1 MVFTGKR
8 QSRRPSAES
17 RAARAREI
25 ARMSCSALV
34 IRWAGVLAIASTMGV
49 TPRATAR
56 MSASPGGAMEPEGAG
71 MFEAFEASFDH
82 QRSQHLSGFSRPAT
96 SDALRSYLLGAWALK
111 KVTLYKVG
119 GMSGRFEGSCVFE
132 SFLDPRRGKT
142 DPLHE
147 RGLLAYS
154 EVGHF
159 RPDGDAIQVLETRN
173 RLMYDV
179 SNPTRI
185 DVFFDDSHDRS
196 AGEVLAALRFDHSL
210 SPETLLMVEA
220 TPAPGPDAAAAY
232 SGQLDI
238 EAPTAF
244 ISTWGV
250 KGDTLEGVILS
261 MFSKR

>member
-1 MVFTGKR
+1 
-8 QSRRPSAES
+8 
-17 RAARAREI
+17 
-25 ARMSCSALV
+25 MSCSALV
-34 IRWAGVLAIASTMGV
+34 IRWTGVLAVASTMGV

-56 MSASPGGAMEPEGAG
+56 MSASPGGATEPEGAG
-71 MFEAFEASFDH
+71 MFEAFEASFDS
-82 QRSQHLSGFSRPAT
+82 QRSQELGAFSRPAT
-96 SDALRSYLLGAWALK
+96 SDSLRSYLLGAWALK

-119 GMSGRFEGSCVFE
+119 GISGRFEGSCVFE

-154 EVGHF
+154 EVGQF
-159 RPDGDAIQVLETRN
+159 RPDGSINQALETRN
-173 RLMYDV
+173 RLIYDL
-179 SNPTRI
+179 SSPSRI

-196 AGEVLAALRFDHSL
+196 PAEVIAALRFDHSL
-210 SPETLLMVEA
+210 SPETLQMAEA
-220 TPAPGPDAAAAY
+220 TPAPGSDAAASY

-238 EAPTAF
+238 EAPNAF

-250 KGDTLEGVILS
+250 KGETLEGVILS

>member
-1 MVFTGKR
+1 
-8 QSRRPSAES
+8 
-17 RAARAREI
+17 
-25 ARMSCSALV
+25 MSCSAGP
-34 IRWAGVLAIASTMGV
+34 IRWAGVFAVASTVGLTPSTMGL
-49 TPRATAR
+49 TPRAPAR
-56 MSASPGGAMEPEGAG
+56 MSASPGGAMEAEGAG
-71 MFEAFEASFDH
+71 MFEVFEASFDG
-82 QRSQHLSGFSRPAT
+82 QRSRQLSAFSRPAT
-96 SDALRSYLLGAWALK
+96 SDSLRSYLLGTWALK

-119 GMSGRFEGSCVFE
+119 GISGRFEGSCVFE
-132 SFLDPRRGKT
+132 SFFDPRRGKN

-159 RPDGDAIQVLETRN
+159 RPDEDSSQVLETRN

-196 AGEVLAALRFDHSL
+196 AEQVLAGLRFDHSL
-210 SPETLLMVEA
+210 SPETLQMAEA
-220 TPAPGPDAAAAY
+220 TPAPGLNTMAAY

-238 EAPTAF
+238 EAPHAF

-250 KGDTLEGVILS
+250 RGDTLDGVILS